1 MQFWAEKCCQAAG
14 VTTYARVDELLDKN
28 NNIFCLEINTLPGM
42 TAASLFPK
50 SAKGEGYSF
59 SEFLDLIIETSLK
72 VNRAV

>member
-1 MQFWAEKCCQAAG
+1 MALKTYKALKCEVYSRIDMIVNKEG
-14 VTTYARVDELLDKN
+14 TPY
-28 NNIFCLEINTLPGM
+28 ILEVNTLPGM

>member
-1 MQFWAEKCCQAAG
+1 MALDTYKALKCK
-14 VTTYARVDELLDKN
+14 VYARVDMIVDKN
-28 NNIFCLEINTLPGM
+28 GVPYILEVNTLPGM
-42 TAASLFPK
+42 TPASLFPK

>member
-1 MQFWAEKCCQAAG
+1 
-14 VTTYARVDELLDKN
+14 
-28 NNIFCLEINTLPGM
+28 M